1 MTILGID
8 TSCDDT
14 SVAIVDDGTTV
25 RASLLSSQ
33 VDVHALYDGVVPE
46 LAARK
51 HLEAIM
57 LLIDG
62 ALKTA
67 NVRLDDID
75 AIAVT
80 NRPGLIGSLLV
91 GVGAAK
97 ALAFTLKKPLIPIN
111 HISAHIYSVHLSHTL
126 AFPYIALV
134 VSGGHT
140 LICEV
145 TDHDIYAV
153 IGTTI
158 DDAVGEAYDKIA
170 KFYKLGFPGGPIVD
184 KLAAL
189 GDENA
194 IAYPRPKV
202 AGKHRFDFSYSGL
215 KTAVVYQTEQ
225 FLREGK
231 TATMEN
237 ICASF
242 QKSAVG
248 VLYDKVTAYARE
260 SGIRTVGISGGVAAN
275 SYLRKLFSESREI
288 SAHLPERKYT
298 TDNAAMVAGLGYH
311 LAGRAAYD
319 DHNIPCASRVIE
331 KRR

>member
-1 MTILGID
+1 MIVLGID

-14 SVAIVDDGTTV
+14 AVAVVENGIIV
-25 RASLLSSQ
+25 RSSLLSSQ
-33 VDVHALYDGVVPE
+33 VDVHAIYDGVVPE

-51 HLEAIM
+51 HLEAIT

-62 ALKTA
+62 ALKA
-67 NVRLDDID
+67 AALPLASID
-75 AIAVT
+75 AVAVT

-97 ALAFTLKKPLIPIN
+97 ALAYTLNKPLIPVN
-111 HISAHIYSVHLSHTL
+111 HISAHIYSVHLSHPLT
-126 AFPYIALV
+126 FPYIALV

-145 TDHDIYAV
+145 SDHDEYSV

-184 KLAAL
+184 KLAAN

-194 IAYPRPKV
+194 IAYPKPKV
-202 AGKHRFDFSYSGL
+202 SGKHRFDFSYSGL

-225 FLREGK
+225 FLREGC
-231 TATMEN
+231 TASAEN

-242 QKSAVG
+242 QKSAIEM
-248 VLYDKVTAYARE
+248 LYDKVALYSRE

-275 SYLRKLFSESREI
+275 SYLRKLFTESNEFTGY
-288 SAHLPERKYT
+288 LPERKYT
-298 TDNAAMVAGLGYH
+298 TDNAAMVAGLAYH
-311 LAGRAAYD
+311 LRDRAAYT
-319 DHNIPCASRVIE
+319 DHNIACASRVIE